1 MQGPAEIGAVG
12 RGCVR
17 LHRAEMTGEHNE
29 VTFA

>member
-1 MQGPAEIGAVG
+1 MQGPAEIDAVG

-17 LHRAEMTGEHNE
+17 LHRAEVNGAHNE